1 MWVLICTVFGLLVGI
16 AIASM
21 FPQGKGIPDVRPIFY
36 GFIFGPFLGF
46 FCGCFIEVSNFCRAD
61 QKRRLR
67 IILAS
72 FVSTI
77 VVSSPLW
84 LDRFDEAF
92 LKWEQNF
99 IQGSDQTVQRRFF
112 TIGRG
117 IGTTVGYIGKD
128 HEGNLFV
135 TSLNVG
141 TKSMEVNGIN
151 VWRVAKLSPDGILD
165 LAFSKHLESS
175 CKGMFS
181 SPLMMLKELPDGQ
194 YLMGSS
200 VLLQLFKISLD
211 GTQVA
216 DGSQLDQ
223 NGLLCKAYSEHV
235 EHYNTD
241 NDDEIMAKV
250 RTLRHISFKGDVLTV
265 LKLDN
270 GSFILGGDFV
280 AKAGGKTWINIIK
293 ILPNGDPDMS
303 FEVRTHLI

>member
-1 MWVLICTVFGLLVGI
+1 
-16 AIASM
+16 
-21 FPQGKGIPDVRPIFY
+21 
-36 GFIFGPFLGF
+36 
-46 FCGCFIEVSNFCRAD
+46 
-61 QKRRLR
+61 
-67 IILAS
+67 
-72 FVSTI
+72 
-77 VVSSPLW
+77 
-84 LDRFDEAF
+84 
-92 LKWEQNF
+92 
-99 IQGSDQTVQRRFF
+99 
-112 TIGRG
+112 
-117 IGTTVGYIGKD
+117 
-128 HEGNLFV
+128 
-135 TSLNVG
+135 
-141 TKSMEVNGIN
+141 
-151 VWRVAKLSPDGILD
+151 
-165 LAFSKHLESS
+165 
-175 CKGMFS
+175 
-181 SPLMMLKELPDGQ
+181 MLKELPDGQ